1 MTNLRQRLSGEPWLA
16 LGVLASVPWLISYY
30 FVGVGGHDDSHIT
43 FYVARQ
49 LLTTGEYV
57 NYNHETVE
65 QSSSMGLVLILAA
78 LRLVTGVSLPLL
90 GYLVSMV
97 GGSAAVGLTY
107 ALGKRLLKGSEEE
120 RARTALLAAATSA
133 TTWCFLYWST
143 CAMEA
148 SLAAAAAPALVLA
161 MTRYE
166 EQPKRVSRIA
176 WFALALLLFV
186 TLRPENVVI
195 AFCAAIALGVLFLR
209 ESEYRWWRSAV
220 WLAGA
225 SAALTLG
232 RLIAFGSALPRTV
245 SAKSGG
251 FHWREG
257 LNYALSSM
265 TASNS
270 ALFIGALL
278 ALMLTAVQ
286 LVRGG
291 LRPVLAVTSAVF
303 FAQLAFVL
311 GSGGDWMVHGRF
323 LVPAVPL
330 ACVLVAQ
337 LLNTPRSHA
346 YSWGLVIV
354 LLAGMLQS
362 YRAIERKAGEMI
374 SFRDGV
380 VIAKHYPVL
389 ESRFSLAELA
399 CPPHLRDAPLVV
411 VLDRWMTELEQRV
424 DGPVVL
430 SSGQAGMVP
439 YYASEGRRIRFIDLW
454 DLTSGDIQKCA
465 PEAVA
470 GRSKIGTQIH
480 LDWVVSGQL
489 EKPCGLPK
497 PHVVYSDRL
506 SSSSRRTLDRYG
518 YQVVY
523 LQQGKPKGKNFPRT
537 YQLTGFIAV
546 PKDLLT
552 ESEKKAGTAKF
563 TWEETLDTRR

>member
-1 MTNLRQRLSGEPWLA
+1 LIRLPAASPKHWVA
-16 LGVLASVPWLISYY
+16 LGVLASVPWLVSFL

-43 FYVARQ
+43 FFVARE
-49 LLTTGEYV
+49 LATTGQYV
-57 NYNHETVE
+57 NYNHEAAE

-78 LRLVTGVSLPLL
+78 LHLVTRLQIPLL

-97 GGSAAVGLTY
+97 GGSVAIGLTY
-107 ALGKRLLKGSEEE
+107 VLGKRMLEGSADE
-120 RARTALLAAATSA
+120 RSRAALLAAATSA
-133 TTWCFLYWST
+133 TTWCLLYWTT

-148 SLAAAAAPALVLA
+148 SLGAAAAPALVLA
-161 MTRYE
+161 TVRYE
-166 EQPKRVSRIA
+166 EEPKRGSRVA
-176 WFALALLLFV
+176 WFALALLLFL
-186 TLRPENVVI
+186 TLRPENVVV
-195 AFCAAIALGVLFLR
+195 ASCVAAALGVLFLR
-209 ESEYRWWRSAV
+209 EPEYRWWRSAV
-220 WLAGA
+220 WMVGA
-225 SAALTLG
+225 SAALTMV

-251 FHWREG
+251 FHWRQG
-257 LNYALSSM
+257 LNYAVDSM
-265 TASNS
+265 LASNS

-278 ALMLTAVQ
+278 ALALTAVQ
-286 LVRGG
+286 LLRGR

-337 LLNTPRSHA
+337 LLSTPRSHT

-354 LLAGMLQS
+354 LLVGVMQS
-362 YRAIERKAGEMI
+362 YRTIERNRGQMI
-374 SFRDGV
+374 SLRDGV
-380 VIAKHYPVL
+380 AIAKHYPVL
-389 ESRFSLAELA
+389 DSRFSLTELA

-411 VLDRWMTELEQRV
+411 VLDRWMSELEQRI
-424 DGPVVL
+424 DGSLVL

-454 DLTSGDIQKCA
+454 NLTSGNLHECA
-465 PEAVA
+465 PGAV
-470 GRSKIGTQIH
+470 GRRSKIGTQIR
-480 LDWVVSGQL
+480 LEWVLGGQL
-489 EKPCGLPK
+489 EEPCGLPK
-497 PHVVYSDRL
+497 PQVIYNNRL
-506 SSSSRRTLDRYG
+506 DGSTKRLLDQHG

-523 LQQGKPKGKNFPRT
+523 LQQGTPKGKDFARG

-552 ESEKKAGTAKF
+552 EHERNAGTAKF
-563 TWEETLDTRR
+563 TWREALDVGY

>member
-1 MTNLRQRLSGEPWLA
+1 
-16 LGVLASVPWLISYY
+16 
-30 FVGVGGHDDSHIT
+30 
-43 FYVARQ
+43 
-49 LLTTGEYV
+49 
-57 NYNHETVE
+57 
-65 QSSSMGLVLILAA
+65 
-78 LRLVTGVSLPLL
+78 
-90 GYLVSMV
+90 
-97 GGSAAVGLTY
+97 
-107 ALGKRLLKGSEEE
+107 
-120 RARTALLAAATSA
+120 
-133 TTWCFLYWST
+133 
-143 CAMEA
+143 MEA

-166 EQPKRVSRIA
+166 EQPRRVSRMV

-186 TLRPENVVI
+186 TLRPENIVI
-195 AFCAAIALGVLFLR
+195 AFCAAIALGLLFLR

-225 SAALTLG
+225 SGALTLG

-257 LNYALSSM
+257 LNYTLDSM
-265 TASNS
+265 TTSNS

-278 ALMLTAVQ
+278 ALTATAVQ

-311 GSGGDWMVHGRF
+311 ASGGDWMVHGRF

-337 LLNTPRSHA
+337 LLATPRSHA
-346 YSWGLVIV
+346 YSWGLAIV
-354 LLAGMLQS
+354 LLVGILQS
-362 YRAIERKAGEMI
+362 YRTIERKRGEMI

-380 VIAKHYPVL
+380 AIAKHYPVL
-389 ESRFSLAELA
+389 DSRFSLAELA

-454 DLTSGDIQKCA
+454 DLTSGDTQKCA

-470 GRSKIGTQIH
+470 SRSKIGTQIR

-489 EKPCGLPK
+489 EKPCGFPK

-506 SSSSRRTLDRYG
+506 SSSSRRTLERNG

-537 YQLTGFIAV
+537 YELAGFIAV

-563 TWEETLDTRR
+563 NWEGTSDTRR